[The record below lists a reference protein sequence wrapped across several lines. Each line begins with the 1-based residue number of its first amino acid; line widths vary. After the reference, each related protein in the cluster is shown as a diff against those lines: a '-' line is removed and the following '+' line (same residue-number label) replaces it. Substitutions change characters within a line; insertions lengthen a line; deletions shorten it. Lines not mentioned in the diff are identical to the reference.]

1 MADAKRKDVKQ
12 PFFIAWLLAC
22 LALVILVWA
31 DNLGPGEAA
40 APQPGFIRSTAPA
53 YVAPATATPT
63 AVPATATS
71 GPIETQDITDDQ

>member
-40 APQPGFIRSTAPA
+40 APQPGFVRSTAP
-53 YVAPATATPT
+53 VNGLSVTATPQPT
-63 AVPATATS
+63 ITPTPGVL
-71 GPIETQDITDDQ
+71 ETQDITDDQ

>member
-31 DNLGPGEAA
+31 DNLGPGEAS
-40 APQPGFIRSTAPA
+40 APQPGFVRSTAPVSA
-53 YVAPATATPT
+53 ATATARPT
-63 AVPATATS
+63 QTPTPGVV
-71 GPIETQDITDDQ
+71 ETQDITDDQ